1 MKKTL
6 SMLLFLTT
14 LTLTLSACGAGKL
27 EIEDYEWKMRT
38 VMLSD
43 AGVNSCATTEDFTWL
58 FDAVKANAEQ
68 LRAYFQTATYNTTG
82 DYKTTFFVNGIRAI
96 IITWIDND
104 CADSVEQMNELAM
117 REYRK
122 LFEAV

>member
-1 MKKTL
+1 MKP
-6 SMLLFLTT
+6 
-14 LTLTLSACGAGKL
+14 
-27 EIEDYEWKMRT
+27 EIKNILMD
-38 VMLSD
+38 MLSD
-43 AGVNSCATTEDFTWL
+43 AGITSCATTEDFTWL
-58 FDAVKANAEQ
+58 FYAVKDNAEQ

-104 CADSVEQMNELAM
+104 CADSVEQMNDLAM